1 MLGSSFCNKFEDAVS
16 AMSGNTMKLKRRGF
30 LHSDWLL
37 HTFLIVCG
45 MRTGLQSAALGCGIA
60 SHWHPLT

>member
-1 MLGSSFCNKFEDAVS
+1 MLGSNFCSRIEDAVS
-16 AMSGNTMKLKRRGF
+16 AMNDNTMKLKRRGF
-30 LHSDWLL
+30 LYSDRLL

-45 MRTGLQSAALGCGIA
+45 MRTGPQSTELGCGIA